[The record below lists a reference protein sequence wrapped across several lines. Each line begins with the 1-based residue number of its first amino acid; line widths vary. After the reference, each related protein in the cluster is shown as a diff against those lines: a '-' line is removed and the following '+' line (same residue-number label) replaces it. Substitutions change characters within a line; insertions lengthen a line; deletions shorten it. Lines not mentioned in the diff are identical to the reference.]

1 VAKDTFLMML
11 HLPQDTSGTLF
22 GISPVLLLLLSLFTT
37 YQGIAN
43 AARSMLGKPIH
54 YPLSIPF
61 VK

>member
-1 VAKDTFLMML
+1 MML
-11 HLPQDTSGTLF
+11 HLPLEGSGTLW
-22 GISPVLLLLLSLFTT
+22 GIAPLLILLISLFTT

-43 AARSMLGKPIH
+43 AARSISGKPVH